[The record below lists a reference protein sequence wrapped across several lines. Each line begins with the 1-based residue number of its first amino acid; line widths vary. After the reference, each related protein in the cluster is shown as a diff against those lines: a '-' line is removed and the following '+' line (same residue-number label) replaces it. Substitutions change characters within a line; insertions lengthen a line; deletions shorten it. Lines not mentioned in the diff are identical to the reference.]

1 MSATWCARILS
12 GSRIGHVDLNDLMV
26 SSEMKPTQTSLF
38 YKLACVSV
46 RPYTSSSV
54 TCAFHVSSM
63 RLVCADR
70 QFHLRSIDA
79 LLTFV
84 NDSAFHMRSLSV
96 AFALIVSYLC
106 ASCTFLTLGIRHV
119 F

>member
-1 MSATWCARILS
+1 
-12 GSRIGHVDLNDLMV
+12 MV
-26 SSEMKPTQTSLF
+26 SLEIKPTQNIF
-38 YKLACVSV
+38 FHKLACVSV

-63 RLVCADR
+63 RLSCADR
-70 QFHLRSIDA
+70 QFHLRLIDA

-84 NDSAFHMRSLSV
+84 NDSAFHLRSLSV

-106 ASCTFLTLGIRHV
+106 VSCTFLTPGIRHV